1 MIHGSFGRK
10 LRTAS
15 ENRLCGTSCSKSNT
29 SFSVSLSPILPS
41 ARTKWPN
48 GYLDFRGHE
57 SNATIILCLLSI
69 SACLV
74 SILIFGIFLS
84 AGTNRCLTF
93 YSHQ

>member
-1 MIHGSFGRK
+1 MTHGNFGRK

-15 ENRLCGTSCSKSNT
+15 EKRLCGTSCSKSKT

-41 ARTKWPN
+41 ARTKWPS
-48 GYLDFRGHE
+48 GYLEFRGHE
-57 SNATIILCLLSI
+57 SKATIILCLLRI

-84 AGTNRCLTF
+84 AGTKR
-93 YSHQ
+93 